1 MMRRFLRTSFAAALA
16 LSLSLGCNSAALSGD
31 PGNPPDDPAPV
42 EGVLDVQPSALQIV
56 DFTVGQTPPTVVYTA
71 TWNGQPA
78 SASWGLDR
86 GEIGILPGGPA
97 PTQTFTP
104 RGTTGGMVT
113 LRIGY
118 SGKTVTRQVFVRVS
132 ATQSGP
138 TPGSAAEQAQVATS
152 VAQLT
157 ASGGIGGVGGEG
169 LGPAVTDPALL
180 NLLANPTSSG
190 AAQGLTFLYPYD
202 KTVWP
207 RGLLAPNLMWQWNTN
222 NADAIQIEL
231 STTSGSY
238 SWKGTF
244 GRPAILATTGGAFVR
259 HPIPQ
264 TAWEAATNSAG
275 GTTPS
280 GQPDRLTVKLT
291 IARGGMSYGPIS
303 QTWTVAPARLSGII
317 YYQSYG
323 TLLARNYTGAVG
335 GDGRFGGAV
344 LSIRV
349 GDSGPKLAAGANG
362 TDAQCR
368 TCHSVAA
375 NGSQLVV
382 QHGDNYGRSSAYAL
396 TPTGTT
402 ERAMAVSAEFPGLSP
417 DGSMALSP
425 SGQLI
430 SLTNGGTALSS
441 SGLAAV
447 ASNLGAPAFAPNG
460 NLIAFNPMASGS
472 LGNPTQKL
480 LVMDFNPMT
489 RVFSNPLTIVDDTG
503 KPAETRPGWP
513 AVFPDSKSVVFHHQ
527 SAAGLDGNGLGAMN
541 TRKGARA
548 EIAWAAIGSPPVV
561 THLNA
566 LNGKDA
572 AGTSYLPKLAT
583 PMSISCMADGAQ
595 VGNIDADHGQDTS
608 LNYEPTVNPVASGG
622 YAWVVITS
630 RRMYGNLATLPP
642 YCSDPR
648 GVNLVNN
655 ITTKKLWVAAIDIN
669 GNVMNDAS
677 HPAFYLPAQELL
689 AGNARGFWTL
699 DPCRADG
706 ASCASGDQCC
716 NGFCQPNAT
725 DGSLQC
731 SSSSSSQCSAVQEKC
746 TTKENCCDQNNVCIN
761 GFCTQLII
769 G

>member
-1 MMRRFLRTSFAAALA
+1 MRRLIQTVLATALA
-16 LSLSLGCNSAALSGD
+16 LSLPVGCNSTALSGD
-31 PGNPPDDPAPV
+31 PGNPPDDPQPI
-42 EGVLDVQPSALQIV
+42 EGVLDVQPSALQTLEFAI
-56 DFTVGQTPPTVVYTA
+56 GQTPPTVVYTA

-86 GEIGILPGGPA
+86 GEIGSLPGGPA

-104 RGTTGGMVT
+104 RGTTGGLVT

-132 ATQSGP
+132 ATQNGP

-169 LGPAVTDPALL
+169 LGPIVTDTNVLTQL
-180 NLLANPTSSG
+180 QNPTGNG
-190 AAQGLTFLYPYD
+190 AAQGLTWLYPYD

-238 SWKGTF
+238 TWKGTF

-275 GTTPS
+275 GTTAS
-280 GQPDRLTVKLT
+280 GQPDRLTLKLT
-291 IARGGMSYGPIS
+291 IARGGVAYGPIT

-349 GDSGPKLAAGANG
+349 GDTGPKLAAGANG
-362 TDAQCR
+362 TEAQCR

-382 QHGDNYGRSSAYAL
+382 QHGDNYGISSAYAL

-402 ERAMAVSAEFPGLSP
+402 ERAMTVSAEFPGLSP
-417 DGSMALSP
+417 DGSLALAP

-441 SGLAAV
+441 SGLNTV
-447 ASNLGAPAFAPNG
+447 ATNLGAPAFAPSG
-460 NLIAFNPMASGS
+460 TLIAFNPMASSS
-472 LGNPTQKL
+472 LSNPTQKL
-480 LVMDFNPMT
+480 VTMDFDPMT
-489 RVFSNPLTIVDDTG
+489 RAFSNPLTIVDDT
-503 KPAETRPGWP
+503 
-513 AVFPDSKSVVFHHQ
+513 
-527 SAAGLDGNGLGAMN
+527 
-541 TRKGARA
+541 
-548 EIAWAAIGSPPVV
+548 
-561 THLNA
+561 
-566 LNGKDA
+566 
-572 AGTSYLPKLAT
+572 
-583 PMSISCMADGAQ
+583 
-595 VGNIDADHGQDTS
+595 
-608 LNYEPTVNPVASGG
+608 
-622 YAWVVITS
+622 
-630 RRMYGNLATLPP
+630 
-642 YCSDPR
+642 
-648 GVNLVNN
+648 
-655 ITTKKLWVAAIDIN
+655 
-669 GNVMNDAS
+669 
-677 HPAFYLPAQELL
+677 
-689 AGNARGFWTL
+689 
-699 DPCRADG
+699 
-706 ASCASGDQCC
+706 
-716 NGFCQPNAT
+716 
-725 DGSLQC
+725 
-731 SSSSSSQCSAVQEKC
+731 
-746 TTKENCCDQNNVCIN
+746 
-761 GFCTQLII
+761 
-769 G
+769 